1 MTVDEAHEVSIGEVA
16 QIIADAYQLEKGI
29 TWDSTKSDGKLK
41 MTASN
46 HKLGKYLPDFEFS
59 PLRET
64 LTKSVEW
71 FIQHYEIAR
80 K

>member
-1 MTVDEAHEVSIGEVA
+1 MDETHEVSIGEVA

-29 TWDSTKSDGKLK
+29 VWDSKKSNGKLK

-46 HKLGKYLPDFEFS
+46 HKLRKYLPDFEFS

-64 LTKSVEW
+64 LTKTVDW
-71 FIQHYEIAR
+71 FIQNYDIAR